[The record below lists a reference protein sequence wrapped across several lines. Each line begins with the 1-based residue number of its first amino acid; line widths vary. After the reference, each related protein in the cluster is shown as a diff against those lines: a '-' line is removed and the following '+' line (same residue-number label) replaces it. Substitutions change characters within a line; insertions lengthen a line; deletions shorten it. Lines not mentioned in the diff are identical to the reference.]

1 MESKWEFIK
10 NVDAWLQAERE
21 KAQEAMGETNANT
34 NAHVDSGLNIL
45 GINNSMRSTTPLVL
59 LASRQY
65 QFDVPHSGAHRL
77 QPVPTARARLCAPGV
92 LRRPPTWLDQ
102 LSPPPWS
109 NTRRTTLGPA
119 KDADNAMWSDDKSD
133 DEGTPGIPQ
142 PSYARRAIVPPP
154 MTSLISKMV
163 SESTSRSTATMR
175 PHEDGVRVTAARSYR
190 AYTRPS
196 RTAASR
202 QYQFDVSHSG
212 VQWQVASR
220 GIGHQSFFCSI
231 ISYLT
236 GQVGPFEGHRTA
248 IQRIQ
253 RADTIPPHPG
263 IRKHLH
269 LCRRISDAQCPEQP
283 YRLRHGRE

>member
-1 MESKWEFIK
+1 
-10 NVDAWLQAERE
+10 
-21 KAQEAMGETNANT
+21 MGETNA
-34 NAHVDSGLNIL
+34 NAHVDSGLNIF
-45 GINNSMRSTTPLVL
+45 GINNSVGSDYPVGSAGISTVSVRRSSLWC
-59 LASRQY
+59 A
-65 QFDVPHSGAHRL
+65 

-119 KDADNAMWSDDKSD
+119 KDADNAMWSDDESD

-163 SESTSRSTATMR
+163 SESTSRSTATIR

-190 AYTRPS
+190 AYIRPS

-202 QYQFDVSHSG
+202 
-212 VQWQVASR
+212 
-220 GIGHQSFFCSI
+220 
-231 ISYLT
+231 
-236 GQVGPFEGHRTA
+236 
-248 IQRIQ
+248 
-253 RADTIPPHPG
+253 
-263 IRKHLH
+263 
-269 LCRRISDAQCPEQP
+269 
-283 YRLRHGRE
+283 